1 MPDSLALVQI
11 VLPVFLVIG
20 AGYALRRGRVLTMQ
34 ADASLLGVL
43 VNLFVPCL
51 ALDVIVGNEAL
62 RQPQNLLLPPLAGFA
77 TVVLGVGVCALG
89 ARLFLRDAI
98 TRRTFAGGTGLQNYG
113 YIAIP
118 LTQAVFDR
126 EVVGVLFAFNLGTEI
141 AMWSLVRGTIA
152 GGLGGNRWWTH
163 LLTPPILAVCAGLG
177 LNLLG
182 ADAWIPSS
190 VETAVHMLG
199 VCAIPMGILLTG
211 AMMADYTNPAVLKT
225 GWGTVALAVGLRLGL
240 IPAVILASVWALP
253 LDPSLRAVLVVQ
265 AAMPASVFPIVLAR
279 LHNADI
285 PTAIRSV
292 AGTSLLSL
300 ATIPLWLGLGLA
312 LISTG

>member
-1 MPDSLALVQI
+1 MPDSLGLLQI

-20 AGYALRRGRVLTMQ
+20 AGYALRRGRVFTMQ

-43 VNLFVPCL
+43 VNLFIPCL

-62 RQPQNLLLPPLAGFA
+62 RRPENLLLPPLAGFA
-77 TVVLGVGVCALG
+77 TVLLGVGVCTLG
-89 ARLFLRDAI
+89 ARLFLRGTI

-118 LTQAVFDR
+118 LAQAIFDI

-152 GGLGGNRWWTH
+152 GGMGGNRWWRH
-163 LLTPPILAVCAGLG
+163 LVTPPILAVCAGLG

-190 VETAVHMLG
+190 IEASVHMLG

-211 AMMADYTNPAVLKT
+211 AMIADYTNLAVFKS
-225 GWGTVALAVGLRLGL
+225 GWGTVALAVVLRLGV
-240 IPAVILASVWALP
+240 IPAVILAAVWVLP
-253 LDPSLRAVLVVQ
+253 LDFALRAVLVVQ

-279 LHNADI
+279 LSNGDI
-285 PTAIRSV
+285 PTAIRVVFGS
-292 AGTSLLSL
+292 SLLSL
-300 ATIPLWLGLGLA
+300 VTIPLWLGIGLA
-312 LISTG
+312 LIAGG